1 MLAQPLL
8 AERFD
13 THIDDMLACS
23 EGYWHWDEK
32 FHDLMVYDTQTCL
45 LYIRR
50 CSFFVNTSVYSK
62 FCHDSVCRSKTCSM
76 PPSSSRA

>member
-1 MLAQPLL
+1 MWIHPLL

-50 CSFFVNTSVYSK
+50 CSFL
-62 FCHDSVCRSKTCSM
+62 
-76 PPSSSRA
+76 

>member
-32 FHDLMVYDTQTCL
+32 FHDLMVYDAQTCL

-50 CSFFVNTSVYSK
+50 CSFL
-62 FCHDSVCRSKTCSM
+62 
-76 PPSSSRA
+76 